1 MSGRSRSS
9 SAVSLNSGPSPP
21 SQISH
26 SYATR
31 TSGFLRRQALLNAT
45 LPCKGSV
52 TATQRMAVTARQL
65 IGQHDATLCA
75 GKADE
80 QAAGRAV

>member
-1 MSGRSRSS
+1 MRGRSRSS

-31 TSGFLRRQALLNAT
+31 TSGFLRRQALSN
-45 LPCKGSV
+45 K
-52 TATQRMAVTARQL
+52 TASITAAGMAVPAGQL
-65 IGQHDATLCA
+65 MGQHEALFNARVPD
-75 GKADE
+75 K
-80 QAAGRAV
+80 QAAGRI